1 MPTTTPPCRLA
12 RQRCTGALA
21 DPLTDRSL
29 SAPACRAALAA
40 VLAAALVAP
49 PAAAAAATPGVPAG
63 YTLVWSDEFDGA
75 GAPDPR
81 KWDFDTDMNKAGW
94 HNKEL
99 QYYAGAGSTNAVVRG
114 GRLVITARLESPATA
129 ADWGGQR
136 YTSARML
143 TRGKADWTYG
153 FFEVR
158 ARMPCGRGT
167 WPAIWMLGSGG
178 AWPDDGE
185 LDILEHMGRDPG
197 RVTSA
202 VHTAAGHGEL
212 NVGGGTRLA
221 TACSQFHNYQLH
233 WKADRVSFGVDGAV
247 HLQYPNLGLGRR
259 AWPFDRPQFL
269 LLNIAIGGDLGGPVD
284 DQIFPV
290 TMEVDYVRVYQRR
303 AP

>member
-1 MPTTTPPCRLA
+1 MPTATTPCRPA
-12 RQRCTGALA
+12 RHRRT
-21 DPLTDRSL
+21 DPRAVRSL
-29 SAPACRAALAA
+29 SASAHAA
-40 VLAAALVAP
+40 VLAAALASTLAAL
-49 PAAAAAATPGVPAG
+49 PAAATAATPGLPAG
-63 YTLVWSDEFDGA
+63 YTLVWSDEFEAA
-75 GAPDPR
+75 GVPDPR
-81 KWDFDTDMNKAGW
+81 KWDFDTGMNKAGW
-94 HNKEL
+94 HNNEL
-99 QYYAGAGSTNAVVRG
+99 QYYAGAGSTNAIVRG

-202 VHTAAGHGEL
+202 VHTAAGHGGR
-212 NVGGGTRLA
+212 NVGGGARLA
-221 TACSQFHNYQLH
+221 TACSHFHNYQLH
-233 WKADRVSFGVDGAV
+233 WTADSVSFGVDGFV
-247 HLQYPNLGLGRR
+247 HLHYPNLGLGRK

-284 DQIFPV
+284 NHIFPV
-290 TMEVDYVRVYQRR
+290 TMEVEYVRVYQRGV
-303 AP
+303 P